1 MWLDSAPI
9 AKNHLTHK
17 MSNDSFG
24 LTKNRGEVIIDVCKV
39 GECISMKNIDKK
51 KLVIIL
57 SVVVLLTATAISYA

>member
-24 LTKNRGEVIIDVCKV
+24 LTKNRGVIIDVCKV
-39 GECISMKNIDKK
+39 EECISMKNIDKK